1 MTLTATIV
9 IPAYN
14 RGDALERTLSIVTP
28 LVSSTVDV
36 LVVDDC
42 SPTTIVAATCHRFGN
57 LVRYAR
63 TPNNSGVIG
72 ARNYA
77 YQLATGDIIF
87 NLDDDSHFATPDV
100 VASTLDEFDRNP
112 QLGVVTY
119 NVRDPNGLDLE
130 PTTGAFACYTYSGGA
145 SAIRRS
151 VLERAGSFC
160 PFFWRQGEEIEH
172 TLRIYDVGYES
183 KFLPHL
189 IVNHEESP
197 INRDVKRHNTLTA
210 ANYCKRV
217 VTAYPARDIPIGLLR
232 CFGFILRNVRQLS
245 LAGIAAELSRKD
257 RGIFAVTRHR
267 RPVRVETFRKVL
279 AVKQNE
285 LAIRRRHAAVQ

>member
-1 MTLTATIV
+1 
-9 IPAYN
+9 
-14 RGDALERTLSIVTP
+14 
-28 LVSSTVDV
+28 
-36 LVVDDC
+36 
-42 SPTTIVAATCHRFGN
+42 VAATSQRFGN
-57 LVRYAR
+57 LDRYAR
-63 TPNNSGVIG
+63 TPHNSGVIG

-119 NVRDPNGLDLE
+119 NVRDPSGLDLE
-130 PTTGAFACYTYSGGA
+130 PTARAFVCYTYSGGA

-151 VLERAGSFC
+151 VLERAGSLS

-197 INRDVKRHNTLTA
+197 INRDVKRHVTLTA
-210 ANYCKRV
+210 ANYYKRV
-217 VTAYPARDIPIGLLR
+217 VMAYPARDIPIGLLR
-232 CFGFILRNVRQLS
+232 CFGFILRNLRQLS
-245 LAGIAAELSRKD
+245 VAGIVAELSRKD
-257 RGIFAVTRHR
+257 RGIVAVTRNR

-279 AVKQNE
+279 AIKQNE